1 MFEQVIAQ
9 FNSDAFKNF
18 IERTKKTHKL
28 KGDTDDIMAF
38 VIEELVAEAKKQKK
52 SSVSMGMEDS
62 ELEHMI
68 IKADTYLPQWKKQKE
83 KKPAETPKPI
93 NTDDYYFDKNGQKHR
108 KKKTEP
114 KPTPKPKAEPIR
126 KKETPKAEPKQEKFS
141 LKQLELFD
149 L

>member
-1 MFEQVIAQ
+1 
-9 FNSDAFKNF
+9 
-18 IERTKKTHKL
+18 
-28 KGDTDDIMAF
+28 MAF
-38 VIEELVAEAKKQKK
+38 VVEELMENAKKQKK
-52 SSVSMGMEDS
+52 SAVSMGMEDE

-93 NTDDYYFDKNGQKHR
+93 NTDDYYVDKNGQKHR

>member
-9 FNSDAFKNF
+9 FNSEAFRKF
-18 IERTKKTHKL
+18 VERTKKTHKL

-38 VIEELVAEAKKQKK
+38 VVEELMENAKKQKK
-52 SSVSMGMEDS
+52 SAVSMGMEDA

>member
-1 MFEQVIAQ
+1 MFEEVIAQ
-9 FNSDAFKNF
+9 FNVDAFKKF
-18 IERTKKTHKL
+18 VERTKKTHKL

-38 VIEELVAEAKKQKK
+38 VVEELMENAKKQKK
-52 SSVSMGMEDS
+52 NAVSMGMEDA

-83 KKPAETPKPI
+83 NKPAETPKPI
-93 NTDDYYFDKNGQKHR
+93 NTDDYYFDKNGQKHK
-108 KKKTEP
+108 KKKTE
-114 KPTPKPKAEPIR
+114 PKPKAEPIR

>member
-9 FNSDAFKNF
+9 FNSDAFRKF
-18 IERTKKTHKL
+18 VEKTKKTHKL

-38 VIEELVAEAKKQKK
+38 VVEELMESAKKQKK

-83 KKPAETPKPI
+83 KKPTETPKPI

>member
-9 FNSDAFKNF
+9 FNSDAFKKF
-18 IERTKKTHKL
+18 VEKTKKTHKL

-38 VIEELVAEAKKQKK
+38 VVEELMESAKKQKK
-52 SSVSMGMEDS
+52 SAVSMGMEDA

-68 IKADTYLPQWKKQKE
+68 IKADTYLPQWKKRKE

-93 NTDDYYFDKNGQKHR
+93 NTDEYCFDKNGQKHR

>member
-9 FNSDAFKNF
+9 FNSDAFKKF
-18 IERTKKTHKL
+18 VERTKKTHKL

-38 VIEELVAEAKKQKK
+38 VVEELMENAKKQKK
-52 SSVSMGMEDS
+52 SAVSMGMEDS